1 MRNNFIAILKTKNF
15 IKIWSSQILSQLTV
29 NLLNF
34 VLIIKIFENTNSTV
48 AVSLFWFFWALP
60 AIFLGPFSGTL
71 IDFLGTRKILI
82 LSNLSQ
88 ALVVLLYLPV
98 RNSIWPIYSILL
110 LYSFLNQFYLPA
122 EAATLPGTVSRKLLP
137 SANSLF
143 LFTTYASLILGY
155 GLAGPLIKLIGRQ
168 FPFVIGSLMLILAA
182 LAVRLLPSQ
191 TFSKINHKIS
201 SQYLPDFFKKL
212 NEGYQF
218 IRYNPTV
225 LFPLL
230 ILVFSQIIL
239 SILLVLAPALIVK
252 ILNTDLINISSRL
265 VLPIGIGGI
274 LGMIT
279 TVKLLKNI
287 RKRYLINTGFFLL
300 SFSLFFLVL
309 AVPHFPQYFKI
320 LSEIVLGLICGFA
333 FSLFTVP
340 TQTLLQEKTP
350 DNLRGRVFGVLGFL
364 ITLSS
369 VLPVLFA
376 ATIGEFLGE
385 IWVILILA
393 IAIFSLGLFSWKGE
407 NVINRLYRL
416 RNSY

>member
-1 MRNNFIAILKTKNF
+1 MRNNFIKVLRNKNF
-15 IKIWSSQILSQLTV
+15 VKIWVSQILSQLTL
-29 NLLNF
+29 NSLNF
-34 VLIIKIFENTNSTV
+34 ILIIKIFESTHSTV
-48 AVSLFWFFWALP
+48 AISLFWFFWALP

-82 LSNLSQ
+82 LSNLLQ
-88 ALVVLLYLPV
+88 ALVVLMYLPI

-122 EAATLPGTVSRKLLP
+122 EAATLPGAVNRKLLP
-137 SANSLF
+137 PANSLF

-168 FPFVIGSLMLILAA
+168 LPFVMGSLMLVLAA
-182 LAVRLLPSQ
+182 IVVRLLPAS
-191 TFSKINHKIS
+191 TFSKINHRIS
-201 SQYLPDFFKKL
+201 SQRLPDFFKKL
-212 NEGYQF
+212 SEGYQF

-230 ILVFSQIIL
+230 ILVFSQITLIIL
-239 SILLVLAPALIVK
+239 AVLAPALVVK
-252 ILNTDLINISSRL
+252 ILDTDLISISTRL
-265 VLPIGIGGI
+265 ILPIGIGGI

-279 TVKLLKNI
+279 TVKLLKNV
-287 RKRYLINTGFFLL
+287 RKRRLIYNGFFLL

-309 AVPHFPQYFKI
+309 AVPHFHNYFKI
-320 LSEIVLGLICGFA
+320 LSEVLFGLIAGFA

-350 DNLRGRVFGVLGFL
+350 NSLRGRVFGVLGFL
-364 ITLSS
+364 ITISS
-369 VLPVLFA
+369 VLPVLFV

-385 IWVILILA
+385 IWMILILA
-393 IAIFSLGLFSWKGE
+393 TAIFSLGLFSLKGE
-407 NVINRLYRL
+407 NVIYRFY
-416 RNSY
+416 RS

>member
-122 EAATLPGTVSRKLLP
+122 EAATLPGTVNRKLLP

-385 IWVILILA
+385 IWMILILA
-393 IAIFSLGLFSWKGE
+393 TAIFTLGLFSWKGE

-416 RNSY
+416 GNSY

>member
-1 MRNNFIAILKTKNF
+1 MRNNFIEVLKNKNF
-15 IKIWSSQILSQLTV
+15 IKIWSSQIFSQLTV

-34 VLIIKIFENTNSTV
+34 VLIIKIFESTHSTV

-71 IDFLGTRKILI
+71 IDLLGTRKILI
-82 LSNLSQ
+82 LSNLFQ
-88 ALVVLLYLPV
+88 ALVVLMYLPV

-122 EAATLPGTVSRKLLP
+122 EAATLPGAVSKRLLP

-168 FPFVIGSLMLILAA
+168 LPFVIGSLMLILAA
-182 LAVRLLPSQ
+182 LIVRMLPSK
-191 TFSKINHKIS
+191 TFSKISHKMS
-201 SQYLPDFFKKL
+201 SQRLPDFFKKL

-239 SILLVLAPALIVK
+239 TILAVLAPALVVK
-252 ILNTDLINISSRL
+252 ILNTDLVNISARL
-265 VLPIGIGGI
+265 ILPIGIGGI

-287 RKRYLINTGFFLL
+287 RKRYLINSGFFLL

-309 AVPHFPQYFKI
+309 AVSHLHNYFKI
-320 LSEIVLGLICGFA
+320 LGEIVLGLIAGFA

-364 ITLSS
+364 ITISS
-369 VLPVLFA
+369 VLPVLFV
-376 ATIGEFLGE
+376 ATVGEFLGE
-385 IWVILILA
+385 IWMILILA
-393 IAIFSLGLFSWKGE
+393 TAIFTLGLFSLKGE
-407 NVINRLYRL
+407 NVIYRFY
-416 RNSY
+416 RS

>member
-1 MRNNFIAILKTKNF
+1 MRNNFIAVLKTKNF
-15 IKIWSSQILSQLTV
+15 VKIWSSQILSQLTV

-34 VLIIKIFENTNSTV
+34 VLIIKIFESTHSTV
-48 AVSLFWFFWALP
+48 AVSLFWLFWALP

-98 RNSIWPIYSILL
+98 RNSVWPIYSVLL

-122 EAATLPGTVSRKLLP
+122 EAATLPGAVTKKLLP
-137 SANSLF
+137 PANSLF
-143 LFTTYASLILGY
+143 LFTNYASLVLGY

-168 FPFVIGSLMLILAA
+168 FPFALGSLMLILAA
-182 LAVRLLPSQ
+182 IVVRLLPVQ

-201 SQYLPDFFKKL
+201 SQRLPDFFQKL
-212 NEGYQF
+212 SEGYQF
-218 IRYNPTV
+218 IRYNPNV

-230 ILVFSQIIL
+230 ILVFSQITL
-239 SILLVLAPALIVK
+239 SILAVLAPALVVK

-265 VLPIGIGGI
+265 ILPIGVGGV

-287 RKRYLINTGFFLL
+287 RKRYLINSGFFLL

-309 AVPHFPQYFKI
+309 AVPHFHHYFKI
-320 LSEIVLGLICGFA
+320 LGEIILGLISGFA

-350 DNLRGRVFGVLGFL
+350 NNLRGRVFGVLGFL
-364 ITLSS
+364 ITISA
-369 VLPVLFA
+369 VLPVLFV

-385 IWVILILA
+385 FWMILILA
-393 IAIFSLGLFSWKGE
+393 TAIFSLGLFSLKGE
-407 NVINRLYRL
+407 NVIYRFY
-416 RNSY
+416 RS

>member
-416 RNSY
+416 GNSY

>member
-1 MRNNFIAILKTKNF
+1 MRDNFIAVLKTKNF
-15 IKIWSSQILSQLTV
+15 IKIWGSQILSQMTI

-48 AVSLFWFFWALP
+48 AVSLFWLFWALP

-82 LSNLSQ
+82 FSNLSQ
-88 ALVVLLYLPV
+88 ALVVLLYLPASGSV
-98 RNSIWPIYSILL
+98 WPIYSILL

-122 EAATLPGTVSRKLLP
+122 EAATLPGAVSKKLLP

-168 FPFVIGSLMLILAA
+168 FPFVLGSLMLVLAA
-182 LAVRLLPSQ
+182 LTVRMLPSQ
-191 TFSKINHKIS
+191 TFSKINH
-201 SQYLPDFFKKL
+201 QGHPHRLPDFFKKL

-218 IRYNPTV
+218 IRYNPAV

-239 SILLVLAPALIVK
+239 TILAVLSPALVVK
-252 ILNTDLINISSRL
+252 ILDTDLVNISSRL
-265 VLPIGIGGI
+265 ILPVGIGAI

-279 TVKLLKNI
+279 TIKLLKNI
-287 RKRYLINTGFFLL
+287 RKRSLINSGFFLL

-309 AVPHFPQYFKI
+309 AVPNFHSYLKI
-320 LSEIVLGLICGFA
+320 MGEILFGLIAGFS
-333 FSLFTVP
+333 FSLFTIP

-364 ITLSS
+364 ITISA
-369 VLPVLFA
+369 VLPVLFV
-376 ATIGEFLGE
+376 ATVGEFLGE
-385 IWVILILA
+385 IWMILILA
-393 IAIFSLGLFSWKGE
+393 TAIFSLGLFSLKGE
-407 NVINRLYRL
+407 NVIYRFY
-416 RNSY
+416 RS

>member
-1 MRNNFIAILKTKNF
+1 MRNNFIEVLKNKNF
-15 IKIWSSQILSQLTV
+15 IKIWSSQIFSQLTV

-34 VLIIKIFENTNSTV
+34 VLIIKIFESTHSTV

-82 LSNLSQ
+82 LSNLFQ
-88 ALVVLLYLPV
+88 ALVVLMYLPV

-122 EAATLPGTVSRKLLP
+122 EAATLPGAVSKRLLP

-168 FPFVIGSLMLILAA
+168 LPFVIGSLMLILAA
-182 LAVRLLPSQ
+182 LIVRMLPSK
-191 TFSKINHKIS
+191 TFSKISHKMS
-201 SQYLPDFFKKL
+201 SQRLPDFFKKL

-239 SILLVLAPALIVK
+239 TILAVLAPALVVK
-252 ILNTDLINISSRL
+252 ILNTDLVNISARL
-265 VLPIGIGGI
+265 ILPIGIGGI

-287 RKRYLINTGFFLL
+287 RKRYLINSGFFLL

-309 AVPHFPQYFKI
+309 AVPHLHNYFKI
-320 LSEIVLGLICGFA
+320 LGEIVLGLIAGFA

-364 ITLSS
+364 ITISS
-369 VLPVLFA
+369 VLPVLFV
-376 ATIGEFLGE
+376 ATVGEFLGE
-385 IWVILILA
+385 IWMILILA
-393 IAIFSLGLFSWKGE
+393 TAIFTLGLFSLKGE
-407 NVINRLYRL
+407 NVIYRFY
-416 RNSY
+416 RS

>member
-122 EAATLPGTVSRKLLP
+122 EAATLPGAVNRKLLP

-393 IAIFSLGLFSWKGE
+393 TAIFTLGLFSWKGE

-416 RNSY
+416 GNSY

>member
-122 EAATLPGTVSRKLLP
+122 EAATLPGAVNRKLLP

-416 RNSY
+416 GNSY

>member
-122 EAATLPGTVSRKLLP
+122 EAATLPGTVNRKLLP

-416 RNSY
+416 GNSY